1 MLNLIDRSPSIYREL
16 NKTDERYPETETITS
31 CFRRAATLNAHKAAI
46 SFGDIELSYAE
57 LDHKS
62 SQVADMLAKAGCRK
76 GDFIGI
82 YMERS
87 PETVISIFGV
97 LRLGGTYVPIDPEHP
112 IERNRYI
119 LDNAS
124 CKQLIIKDKY
134 AETAGNLSLSL
145 GVGRPVSV
153 EHCFAEGE
161 GGFEDASLSP
171 DDLAYVI
178 YTSGSTGK
186 PKGTLIAHRG
196 VVNLWNT
203 FTQSLGLTNEDVIT
217 QFSTFS
223 FDASILDTFNGLL
236 SGAKLVILTKEE
248 QLTPELF
255 LDLLERQQVTQ
266 IGCIPTSVFNRLAEA
281 TTQAPEAKWQRVKN
295 IIVGGE
301 ALLSDHVRKFQ
312 DKFGTKTTIMNA
324 YGPTE
329 CTVITTTYKVTDY
342 WKSQS
347 VSVPIGYPIGNYKLY
362 VVKPDGTLA
371 DVGEE
376 GELYIETF
384 ALAKGYLN
392 LPEKTNEVFVANPFS
407 TEPGSF
413 VYKSGDIVKILP
425 EGSIEFQ
432 YRKDGQLKL
441 RGFRIEIGEI
451 ENALS
456 KHPAVLDA
464 AVVAIK
470 DNNVVK
476 HLSCFYTEKKAV
488 SSAELREHLKS
499 YVPYYMIPSY
509 FYHLEQIP
517 LSPTGKVDRNKLI
530 MMDNVDLAESD
541 MPYEAPVGDLEQAI
555 AAVWCEVLGHTKVSR
570 NVSFFEIGGDSL
582 AVMMALSHL
591 KLDYLSLRMND
602 LYEHK
607 TVQELAMH
615 ISTLT
620 AHSDEEDI
628 EITEFKSLKEL
639 PVLPKIEVQ
648 GKDGLGTDILVTGG
662 TGYLGSHLIYELL
675 TTTEATIHTLV
686 RSKVGENGISR
697 VWSTLDT
704 YFGQDLFTKYTNR
717 LRVVEGDLVSKN
729 LGLSADDFQRLAST
743 ITSIIHAGA
752 DVRHFGSAGEF
763 QATNVIG
770 TQNLLQFVYD
780 KPSIAFHFISTIG
793 IPEDMAAAGIWETV
807 SEHAVD
813 FFDVKLESVYTNS
826 KLQAEKVV
834 AEAIQAGLPC
844 SIYRA
849 GNLSC
854 HSVTGH
860 FQKNIN
866 ENFFY
871 RMIKAFLLLG
881 KAPSV
886 NTHVDITP
894 VNFAASFMVDLMKQ
908 RTLGEVYHICNPVQE
923 RYEALID
930 ALTAQGYAIDLV
942 PLKEFERWV
951 LQEGNKVSQEG
962 VQLAMALLD
971 GDGVRT
977 SPYSYSSEASFRK
990 MSAAVSLPGVEEL
1003 ASKLVAHAV
1012 DRGYF
1017 PTA

>member
-1 MLNLIDRSPSIYREL
+1 MLKLIDKSPSIYKEL
-16 NKTDERYPETETITS
+16 NQTDERYPESETITS
-31 CFRRAATLNAHKAAI
+31 CFRRAATMNANKAAI
-46 SFGDIELSYAE
+46 SYGDMELSYAE

-62 SQVADMLAKAGCRK
+62 SQVADILAQAGCRK

-87 PETVISIFGV
+87 PETVISILGV
-97 LRLGGTYVPIDPEHP
+97 LRLGGIYVPIDPEHP

-119 LDNAS
+119 LENAS
-124 CKQLIIKDKY
+124 CKQLIIKEKY
-134 AETAGNLSLSL
+134 LESAANLSLSL
-145 GVGRPVSV
+145 GVGEPVSL
-153 EHCFAEGE
+153 ERCFEQGE
-161 GGFEDASLSP
+161 GSFEDASLSP

-203 FTQSLGLTNEDVIT
+203 FAQSLGLSNEDVIT

-255 LDLLERQQVTQ
+255 LEMLERQQVTQ

-281 TTQAPEAKWQRVKN
+281 TTQAPKEKWARVKN

-301 ALLSDHVRKFQ
+301 AMLSDHVRKFQ
-312 DKFGTKTTIMNA
+312 DKFGTNTTIINA

-342 WKSQS
+342 WTGQS
-347 VSVPIGYPIGNYKLY
+347 VTVPIGYPIGNYKLY
-362 VVKPDGTLA
+362 VVKSDGTLA

-392 LPEKTNEVFVANPFS
+392 LPEKTNEVFVANPYRLES
-407 TEPGSF
+407 GSM

-456 KHPAVLDA
+456 KHPAILDA
-464 AVVAIK
+464 VVVAIK

-488 SSAELREHLKS
+488 SSAELREHLKA

-509 FYHLEQIP
+509 FYHLDEIP
-517 LSPTGKVDRNKLI
+517 LSTTGKVDRNKLI
-530 MMDNVDLAESD
+530 TMDNVDLAESD
-541 MPYEAPVGDLEQAI
+541 LPYEAPVGDLEQAI
-555 AAVWCEVLGHTKVSR
+555 AAVWCEVLGHSKVSR
-570 NVSFFEIGGDSL
+570 SVSFFEIGGDSL

-602 LYEHK
+602 LYEH
-607 TVQELAMH
+607 TTIQELAMH
-615 ISTLT
+615 ISTLSVE
-620 AHSDEEDI
+620 ADEE
-628 EITEFKSLKEL
+628 EIVISAFKSLAEL
-639 PVLPKIEVQ
+639 PVLPKIDVQ
-648 GKDGLGTDILVTGG
+648 GKSGLGTDILVTGG
-662 TGYLGSHLIYELL
+662 TGFLGSHLIYELL
-675 TTTEATIHTLV
+675 TTTDATIHALV
-686 RSKVGENGISR
+686 RPKVGENGISR
-697 VWSTLDT
+697 VWNTLDA
-704 YFGQDLFTKYTNR
+704 YFGQEFFTRYTDR
-717 LRVVEGDLVSKN
+717 LQVVEGDLVSKG
-729 LGLSADDFQRLAST
+729 LGLAADDLQRLTST

-770 TQNLLQFVYD
+770 TQNLLQFIYNQ
-780 KPSIAFHFISTIG
+780 PSIAFHFISTIG
-793 IPEDMAAAGIWETV
+793 IPEDMAAAGIWETA
-807 SEHAVD
+807 SENAGD

-854 HSVTGH
+854 HSETGH

-871 RMIKAFLLLG
+871 RMLKAFLLLG

-886 NTHVDITP
+886 NTYVDITP

-908 RTLGEVYHICNPVQE
+908 RTLGQIYHICNPIQE
-923 RYEALID
+923 RYEVLID

-942 PLKEFERWV
+942 PLKEFETWV
-951 LQEGNKVSQEG
+951 LKEGNKVSVEG

-977 SPYSYSSEASFRK
+977 SPYRYSSEASFGK
-990 MSAAVSLPGVEEL
+990 MRSELTLPGVDEL
-1003 ASKLVAHAV
+1003 VSKLVAHAV

-1017 PTA
+1017 PSA